1 MNLDR
6 CSSITNHSITKYMVN
21 LNIDSF
27 DVLLWKS
34 VYNFQ
39 ERLLHSGNGIIGA
52 IIDFMFYIDGSLYA
66 QRFKT
71 LYLHP
76 T

>member
-6 CSSITNHSITKYMVN
+6 CSSITNHMVN

-27 DVLLWKS
+27 DVLLRKS

-39 ERLLHSGNGIIGA
+39 ERLLLSGNSIISA
-52 IIDFMFYIDGSLYA
+52 IINSMFYIDDALYA
-66 QRFKT
+66 RWLKT
-71 LYLHP
+71 LYLDSNMF
-76 T
+76 